1 MAKGISLI
9 VFPVKD
15 LEKATKFYSVF
26 LGAEPYVAGDYYVGY
41 KTSGPEVGLDP
52 NSTAVVSYIDVDDLE
67 AALDELQA
75 AGATPVMPPKEVGGG
90 IRVAQVEIDGNVM
103 GLRQG
108 AK

>member
-1 MAKGISLI
+1 MTKTISLI

-15 LEKATKFYSVF
+15 IQKATKFYNAF
-26 LGAEPYVAGDYYVGY
+26 LGTEPYVAGAYYVGY
-41 KTSGPEVGLDP
+41 KTNGAEIGLDP
-52 NSTAVVSYIDVDDLE
+52 NGTAVVSYTDTDDLE

-75 AGATPVMPPKEVGGG
+75 AGAAPVMPPKEVGGG
-90 IRVAQVEIDGNVM
+90 IRIAQVEIEGNVM